1 MASKWTIIIAIVI
14 AAIIILY
21 FTGKKSVHHEIMI
34 QAKPEKVWQVITTT
48 DQYNEWNPTMLVL
61 EGKLEEGNKVK
72 YRFTQDENNQ
82 SEIPATVK
90 KIVPHQLLNQYGG
103 IPLILSYDHTYSL
116 QEENGVTKVIIH
128 EDYRGIGVNF
138 WNPKPVQDAYARLN
152 QALKKRVESLN

>member
-1 MASKWTIIIAIVI
+1 MASKWTIIIAILIV
-14 AAIIILY
+14 AIIILY

-103 IPLILSYDHTYSL
+103 IPLILSYNHTYSL